1 MALHHEIYWVGK
13 QWAVTG
19 YGVQACNQKQKGK
32 FDIEGSRLWEDG
44 LLESLRAEKWL
55 NAEDLD
61 KALDV
66 ARKYYP
72 EPPRKAASSKAKV
85 SRAKAD
91 SAIDGVSKDSIP
103 SASASIDTTPKANGV
118 NATPAKAVVPE
129 ASVAKVSVAKPSAP
143 ADLPKALATQLPKHQ
158 PKPPAQKFSMRINAK
173 LVPVWRIRIR
183 PGAR

>member
-1 MALHHEIYWVGK
+1 MALHREIYWVGK

-19 YGVQACNQKQKGK
+19 YGVQACNQKQRGK

-72 EPPRKAASSKAKV
+72 EPPRKAASSKAK
-85 SRAKAD
+85 AKAAGSTD
-91 SAIDGVSKDSIP
+91 SVSQGSV
-103 SASASIDTTPKANGV
+103 SIDVAPKLSA
-118 NATPAKAVVPE
+118 AKA
-129 ASVAKVSVAKPSAP
+129 SSALIE
-143 ADLPKALATQLPKHQ
+143 LPKVLAKQ
-158 PKPPAQKFSMRINAK
+158 PPELPAQKFNMRIKGWPAK
-173 LVPVWRIRIR
+173 LVPVWRIRVR
-183 PGAR
+183 PGGR